1 MNILLVVPHT
11 PDTFLS
17 FNSILSF
24 VDKKA
29 ACPPLGMIT
38 VSAMLPKTWN
48 KKLVDLNTDSLQ
60 DSDILWADYVFIS
73 ATYYIQKKS
82 VNAIID
88 RCVQHGV
95 KIVGGGPVFTQ
106 EHENYPQIDHFVL
119 NEAEITLPLFLYDLR
134 SGCPKSVYKTD
145 GFADMTQTPVP
156 DFHLLAIDD
165 YVNMNIQVSR
175 GCPFSCEFCEIT
187 ALLGRKVRMKRA
199 SQIIDEL
206 QRLYDLHWRGQVYIV
221 DDNFIGDRKEVKNNL
236 LPAMQEWMERHN
248 YPFTFNTQASIDL
261 SDDAELMSLMV
272 KTGFSSV
279 FIGIETPDE
288 NSLQECNKRQ
298 NRNRNLLQSVRK
310 LQNAGLQ
317 VTAGFILGFD
327 NDTPTTFQRQI
338 DFIQQSGIVTAVV
351 GLLNV
356 AKKTALYRRYESEN
370 RIITEASGN
379 TTDLSLNYV
388 PVMNPEELV
397 KGYKKVIQAI
407 YDTKPYYRRI
417 QQFLQH
423 YRPDKTAQAGLTA
436 RRKAFVKSL
445 YALGVTDAGRKEF
458 WKLLVWTFF
467 RRPRLLADALVLAV
481 CGLHF
486 RNIFGLR

>member
-48 KKLVDLNTDSLQ
+48 KKLVDLNTESLQ

-82 VNAIID
+82 VNAIIE
-88 RCVQHGV
+88 RCIQHGV

-119 NEAEITLPLFLYDLR
+119 NEAEITLPLFLDDLR

-145 GFADMTQTPVP
+145 GFADMTQTPIP
-156 DFHLLAIDD
+156 DFHLLVIDD

-187 ALLGRKVRMKRA
+187 ALLGRKVRMKRTN
-199 SQIIDEL
+199 QIIDEL

-236 LPAMQEWMERHN
+236 LPAMLEWMKKHGF
-248 YPFTFNTQASIDL
+248 PFTFNTQASIDL
-261 SDDAELMSLMV
+261 ADDSELTTQMV
-272 KTGFSSV
+272 DVGFSSV

-327 NDTPTTFQRQI
+327 NDTPTTFGRQI

-388 PVMNPEELV
+388 PVMNPDEL
-397 KGYKKVIQAI
+397 KEGYKKVIQAI

-417 QQFLQH
+417 RQFLQH
-423 YRPDKTAQAGLTA
+423 YRPNKTAQAGLTA

-458 WKLLVWTFF
+458 WKLLAWTLF

>member
-1 MNILLVVPHT
+1 
-11 PDTFLS
+11 
-17 FNSILSF
+17 
-24 VDKKA
+24 
-29 ACPPLGMIT
+29 
-38 VSAMLPKTWN
+38 
-48 KKLVDLNTDSLQ
+48 
-60 DSDILWADYVFIS
+60 
-73 ATYYIQKKS
+73 
-82 VNAIID
+82 
-88 RCVQHGV
+88 
-95 KIVGGGPVFTQ
+95 
-106 EHENYPQIDHFVL
+106 
-119 NEAEITLPLFLYDLR
+119 
-134 SGCPKSVYKTD
+134 
-145 GFADMTQTPVP
+145 
-156 DFHLLAIDD
+156 
-165 YVNMNIQVSR
+165 
-175 GCPFSCEFCEIT
+175 
-187 ALLGRKVRMKRA
+187 MKRA

-221 DDNFIGDRKEVKNNL
+221 DDNFIGDRKEVKHNL
-236 LPAMQEWMERHN
+236 LPAMLEWMEKHGF
-248 YPFTFNTQASIDL
+248 PFTFNTQASIDL
-261 SDDAELMSLMV
+261 ADDSELMSLMV

-351 GLLNV
+351 GVLNV
-356 AKKTALYRRYESEN
+356 AKKTALYRRNESEN